1 MLKFE
6 LLENKAPK
14 DLAPGD
20 HIVIDDMLFRVQD
33 NFRVA
38 GGVNHRMLRLAFH
51 THDADTNGSKF
62 HEIRSESKIMVFRLL
77 ED

>member
-1 MLKFE
+1 M
-6 LLENKAPK
+6 LENKAPR

-20 HIVIDDMLFRVQD
+20 HIVINDMLFRVQD

-51 THDADTNGSKF
+51 THADDKNGSKF
-62 HEIRSESKIMVFRLL
+62 HEIKTESKIMVFRLL